1 MFMLSLRQEK
11 APLIPD
17 DMQSRSVGEQSSNKC
32 SDLVSTSDATPPPI
46 PPPPV
51 NYQGGPF
58 PRVSG
63 LLCVLSIS

>member
-1 MFMLSLRQEK
+1 M
-11 APLIPD
+11 PD
-17 DMQSRSVGEQSSNKC
+17 DMQSGSVGEQSSNKC
-32 SDLVSTSDATPPPI
+32 LGFISTSDATPPPI

-63 LLCVLSIS
+63 LLFVLSIS